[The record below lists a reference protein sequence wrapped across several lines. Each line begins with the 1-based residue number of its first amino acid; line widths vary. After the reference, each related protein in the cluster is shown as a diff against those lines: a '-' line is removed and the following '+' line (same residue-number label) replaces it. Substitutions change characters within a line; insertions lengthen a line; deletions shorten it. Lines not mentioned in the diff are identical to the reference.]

1 MIENKDN
8 EIFLNRFEPNEIQQ
22 QIKNGYMARDMWD
35 KLEDELYIGQGGI
48 IPLMGKT
55 VVGHIVAMVA

>member
-1 MIENKDN
+1 
-8 EIFLNRFEPNEIQQ
+8 
-22 QIKNGYMARDMWD
+22 MARDMWD
-35 KLEDELYIGQGGI
+35 KLEDELYIGQCGI